1 MILSRRPLFFLAV
14 AVAALAL
21 YEPTPEPLRW
31 VNLLEAGLGGL
42 WFVLLAVEELSQ
54 QRRRRPKT

>member
-14 AVAALAL
+14 MVAALAL
-21 YEPTPEPLRW
+21 YEPTPESLRW

-42 WFVLLAVEELSQ
+42 WFVLLSVEELLN